1 MLTAGMLFRPHTSH
15 YLLASFLSVGSLAQH
30 LTPFRVY
37 GLARLFFNY
46 LANTLY
52 SSVDCSLPPH
62 IATRPFFLFSTHR
75 YSIIDCSLPPHFYS
89 LEHHHAFTLIIAV
102 AAMPLVDVDLP
113 G

>member
-62 IATRPFFLFSTHR
+62 IATRPFFFI
-75 YSIIDCSLPPHFYS
+75 YSSFWFTDCSLPPLFAVISDAIHS
-89 LEHHHAFTLIIAV
+89 TIAV
-102 AAMPLVDVDLP
+102 VVMLLVVV

>member
-1 MLTAGMLFRPHTSH
+1 MLTAGMMFRPHTSH
-15 YLLASFLSVGSLAQH
+15 YLLASFLSVSSFSTAQK
-30 LTPFRVY
+30 PQGF
-37 GLARLFFNY
+37 Y
-46 LANTLY
+46 LVCLNTLSCKKTLY
-52 SSVDCSLPPH
+52 SPVDCSLPPH

-75 YSIIDCSLPPHFYS
+75 YSIIDCSLPPHLYS